1 LKVEINQDQVFQASE
16 GAGGGAGRS
25 GSFFFFSYDHRFIIK
40 TLQTDELKVLSKNMV
55 AYK

>member
-1 LKVEINQDQVFQASE
+1 VEINQDQVFQASE